1 MSCARAARFAKT
13 IPMTRRNE
21 WRFFWFALL
30 IASPWLEAKP
40 RNVIADEVDIS
51 YGSVSNIIAQTKRDS
66 IKDIDL
72 LRAVAVLLKKN
83 NFDLTFLASSIR
95 LQNRLT
101 DL

>member
-1 MSCARAARFAKT
+1 MGQKIPFAIKEKV
-13 IPMTRRNE
+13 ID
-21 WRFFWFALL
+21 A
-30 IASPWLEAKP
+30 WLEAKP

>member
-1 MSCARAARFAKT
+1 MGQKIPFAIKEKVIDT
-13 IPMTRRNE
+13 
-21 WRFFWFALL
+21 
-30 IASPWLEAKP
+30 WLEAKP

-83 NFDLTFLASSIR
+83 NFD
-95 LQNRLT
+95 
-101 DL
+101 

>member
-1 MSCARAARFAKT
+1 MGQKIPFAIKEKVIDT
-13 IPMTRRNE
+13 
-21 WRFFWFALL
+21 
-30 IASPWLEAKP
+30 WLEAKP